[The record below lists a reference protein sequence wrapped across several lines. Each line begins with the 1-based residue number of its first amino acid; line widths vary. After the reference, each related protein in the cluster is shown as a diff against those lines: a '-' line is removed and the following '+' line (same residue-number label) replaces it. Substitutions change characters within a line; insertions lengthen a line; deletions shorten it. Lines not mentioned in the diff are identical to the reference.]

1 VPEQARRYER
11 ESGAFER
18 VAFLTDGVYA
28 IALTLI
34 VVGVGVPTL
43 QHSGAA
49 SELWEGLGDHLSEFI
64 SFLIGVLVL
73 GFYWPAHQ
81 ASFDQLRA
89 IDRGYVIWTMLYLG
103 AIAFLPY
110 PIRLVGSY
118 SDNPVAWAIFAANLA
133 VVSGLEA
140 ALFARAWRHHLLRD
154 ELPKDDYRWLLLM
167 EVVPV
172 PLFLLSIPVAF
183 VSPPLSLAV
192 WALAP
197 VVQSFAGRWR
207 PADLSE

>member
-1 VPEQARRYER
+1 MPEQARRYER

-18 VAFLTDGVYA
+18 VACLTDGVYA

-140 ALFARAWRHHLLRD
+140 VLFTVRGDTNCSATSCRRTTTDGCCSWRWSRCRCSCCRS
-154 ELPKDDYRWLLLM
+154 PS
-167 EVVPV
+167 
-172 PLFLLSIPVAF
+172 LS
-183 VSPPLSLAV
+183 
-192 WALAP
+192 
-197 VVQSFAGRWR
+197 
-207 PADLSE
+207 